1 MSVAQKQNTLN
12 TRLAKI
18 DTDPTKHMHEHKTWK
33 LKTNM
38 VRNQDSGADW
48 IGNKSSFLS
57 KNWKNNKSGFISRQN
72 NKIQINGIL

>member
-38 VRNQDSGADW
+38 VRNQDSGAD
-48 IGNKSSFLS
+48 
-57 KNWKNNKSGFISRQN
+57 
-72 NKIQINGIL
+72 

>member
-18 DTDPTKHMHEHKTWK
+18 DTAPTKHMHEHKTWK

-38 VRNQDSGADW
+38 VPKKFSGSDW
-48 IGNKSSFLS
+48 METNPVSFRRI
-57 KNWKNNKSGFISRQN
+57 KQKSGFISRQN